1 VIIVTPAIHPS
12 WAHESMRLP
21 HRVLEEESD
30 AANRVIEYPS
40 QRYTDDPE
48 GDDSDARREITGLNN
63 DSRLAMQVESSRN
76 SPSKLLADQGVWRGE
91 DGRT

>member
-1 VIIVTPAIHPS
+1 
-12 WAHESMRLP
+12 MRLP
-21 HRVLEEESD
+21 HRILEDEAD

-48 GDDSDARREITGLNN
+48 DDDDSDTRREITGLNN
-63 DSRLAMQVESSRN
+63 DSRLAMQVEGSRDN
-76 SPSKLLADQGVWRGE
+76 PSKLLADQGVWRGE

>member
-1 VIIVTPAIHPS
+1 
-12 WAHESMRLP
+12 MRLP

-48 GDDSDARREITGLNN
+48 DDDSDTRREITGLNN
-63 DSRLAMQVESSRN
+63 DSRLAMQVEGSRDN
-76 SPSKLLADQGVWRGE
+76 PSKLLADQGVWRGE